1 MRLNGTIQNIIIPL
15 STYDFLLQNILRNF
29 RKAFFTTFNHI
40 ILKFIFSNSILIP
53 SNQGLHRDKNSLMNH
68 KHMSQITMSSLD
80 TDLSNSQCWGHTQ
93 DDLESQSL
101 LAISLDYLK
110 FYTLNQKP
118 TYQDC
123 KSRQNQNQ
131 RGSAIYNS
139 QNMEAT

>member
-1 MRLNGTIQNIIIPL
+1 
-15 STYDFLLQNILRNF
+15 
-29 RKAFFTTFNHI
+29 
-40 ILKFIFSNSILIP
+40 
-53 SNQGLHRDKNSLMNH
+53 
-68 KHMSQITMSSLD
+68 MSQITMSSLD

-110 FYTLNQKP
+110 FYTLNHKP

-131 RGSAIYNS
+131 RGSTIYNS